1 MKNKMT
7 SGNLT
12 TNQIQKRFSVIKTLA
27 SVVISL
33 TIAFVLMSFQSDNPF
48 EALKIFL
55 TAPLSSW
62 NRFCGMVN
70 KLTPLLFTS
79 CAVCLMY
86 SAGQINLATQSA
98 FYLGGVLCTLVA
110 TIEGIPFGL
119 HFILTAL
126 LAMAVGAAV
135 CFIPAIMHTKFKT
148 IMFISALMLN
158 YVIDNTIKYLLHG
171 PLRDP
176 SSGFEATKKI
186 AQSAKL
192 FTLFSSKATD
202 VHFGLVIG
210 FAVVFLTYFI
220 IYRTAYGQKLRTI
233 GANRSFASFSG
244 IKVNRMIIIT
254 CLLGGAIAGLG
265 GATEVCGIY
274 TRVNWESCPSYGS
287 DGIMIAMIA
296 HNNPLLVPFASLFLA
311 YIRTSAEALNM
322 YTSIPIEIV
331 QIIQAIV
338 ISFVAASAFLQDLE
352 HKTIIKNS
360 QAMAKKVGE
369 ENV

>member
-1 MKNKMT
+1 MKNKWT
-7 SGNLT
+7 NGDLT
-12 TNQIQKRFSVIKTLA
+12 TLQIQKRFSVVKTLA

-33 TIAFVLMSFQSDNPF
+33 TIAFILMALQSNNPI

-55 TAPLSSW
+55 TAPLTNW
-62 NRFCGMVN
+62 NRFCGMIN

-86 SAGQINLATQSA
+86 SAGQINLATQSS
-98 FYLGGVLCTLVA
+98 FYLGGVLCTLIA
-110 TIEGIPFGL
+110 TLDGVPTGV
-119 HFILTAL
+119 HFILTAM
-126 LAMAVGAAV
+126 LAMVVGAAV

-158 YVIDNTIKYLLHG
+158 YVIDNIVKYLLHG

-176 SSGFEATKKI
+176 ASGFEATKKI
-186 AQSAKL
+186 AESSKL

-202 VHFGLVIG
+202 VHVGLLLG
-210 FAVVFLTYFI
+210 FVVVFLTYFI
-220 IYRTAYGQKLRTI
+220 IFRTSYGQKLRTI
-233 GANRSFASFSG
+233 GANRAFATFSG
-244 IKVNRMIIIT
+244 IKVEKMIIIT
-254 CLLGGAIAGLG
+254 CLIGGAIAGLG

-274 TRVNWESCPSYGS
+274 TRVNWEACPSYGS

-352 HKTIIKNS
+352 HRTIIKNS